1 MRLQPTRWESEAGLD
16 SLRNSYFFSQTEHP
30 SGLMNKL
37 VMALE
42 SLGLKDQAISDSKM
56 KIVIRRLTKLGSD
69 GYEDVTAAEE
79 SKASGDADVTN
90 ISAQLAKVSLRQAT
104 QESCTVEARVG
115 SVGGTQEGKNLFCI
129 QFSQL

>member
-1 MRLQPTRWESEAGLD
+1 
-16 SLRNSYFFSQTEHP
+16 
-30 SGLMNKL
+30 MNKL

-129 QFSQL
+129 QFSQR